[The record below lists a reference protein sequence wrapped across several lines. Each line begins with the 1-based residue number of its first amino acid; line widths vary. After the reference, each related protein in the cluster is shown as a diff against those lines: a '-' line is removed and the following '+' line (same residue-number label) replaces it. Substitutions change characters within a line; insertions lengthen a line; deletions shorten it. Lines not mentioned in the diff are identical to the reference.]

1 MVGIRRGIPPV
12 MKNTGTPAD
21 RPGSDIDL
29 DLGFGKF
36 VSLASRR
43 RLVNRDG
50 TFNVRRTGLG
60 FFERV
65 SVYHFL
71 LEISWPRF
79 LGLAAL
85 SYVLANAVFAAVYV
99 TLGPEAING
108 LEATSTLAAF
118 RDAFFFSVYTFS
130 TIGDGNVTPVSW
142 QADVVVTLESL
153 AGLLSFGLAAGLM
166 FVRFA
171 RPNARIIFSRK
182 AVIAPYK
189 GGKSFEF
196 RIVNSRKNQILEL
209 SARVILARRSTEG
222 GGRSYHE
229 LPLERESVAIFPLS
243 WTIVHPIDDSS
254 PLAGLSPEELHASE
268 AEFLVLLTGFDE
280 TFAQTVHARSSY
292 CADELVYGA
301 RFVSMFEND
310 EGDGLLSVDLAR
322 IHEVLSA
329 PLSGNAES

>member
-1 MVGIRRGIPPV
+1 MAFDEAIPPD
-12 MKNTGTPAD
+12 MNDTGTPAD

-36 VSLASRR
+36 VSAKSRR

-60 FFERV
+60 LFERV
-65 SVYHFL
+65 SLYHFL

-85 SYVLANAVFAAVYV
+85 SYILAKAVFAAAYV
-99 TLGPEAING
+99 ALGREALNG
-108 LEATSTLAAF
+108 LEATSALAAF
-118 RDAFFFSVYTFS
+118 GEAFFFSVYTFS
-130 TIGDGNVTPVSW
+130 TIGYGDVTPVSW
-142 QADVVVTLESL
+142 QAGVVVTLESL
-153 AGLLSFGLAAGLM
+153 AGLASFGLAAGLM
-166 FVRFA
+166 FARFA
-171 RPNARIIFSRK
+171 RPNARIIFSRN
-182 AVIAPYK
+182 ALIAPYK
-189 GGKSFEF
+189 GGRSFEF
-196 RIVNSRKNQILEL
+196 RIVNSRKNQIIEL
-209 SARVILARRSTEG
+209 SARVILARRTREG
-222 GGRSYHE
+222 GGRSYRE
-229 LPLERESVAIFPLS
+229 LSLERERVAIFPLS

-292 CADELVYGA
+292 RADELVYGA
-301 RFVSMFEND
+301 RFASMFDHD